1 MKIEEKNTW
10 NQSVTAKEKKGR
22 KIKNLGIIEIENQ
35 EKQKNTFFPIIKKII
50 IL

>member
-1 MKIEEKNTW
+1 
-10 NQSVTAKEKKGR
+10 VTAKRKKGR

-35 EKQKNTFFPIIKKII
+35 EKQKTLFFPIIKKII

>member
-1 MKIEEKNTW
+1 
-10 NQSVTAKEKKGR
+10 VTAKEKKGR

-35 EKQKNTFFPIIKKII
+35 EKQKKLFFPYYQKII